1 MILNLPRLVAKG
13 IRDMW
18 SHPWAQ
24 LFTLA
29 GVGLTTFLAGLFVLM
44 LFNLDKEISRHQ
56 GQVEFQVY
64 WEHRDEPQEISA
76 QWESIGKWEH
86 LESMETF
93 TSQQAMREL
102 AAAMGRDVMPKAT
115 AGKSSLPPTALLV
128 FRVPESDPQW
138 TRNLFEKLKK
148 QPGVAEVHFN
158 PLQMDM
164 ARSWITASQ
173 RFVWPLIGLLALA
186 AGLLVGNTVK
196 LAQMSRRDEIEILRL
211 VGASRTYIRLPLIC
225 GGAALGL
232 LGGLLGTGLLKL
244 FQLAAQQLLVA
255 PPLLMELHFPPP
267 YQAAILAAGP
277 ALAGLLGSWAAI
289 RD

>member
-1 MILNLPRLVAKG
+1 MKSLARQLGKGLSNL
-13 IRDMW
+13 W

-29 GVGLTTFLAGLFVLM
+29 GVTLTTFLAGMFVLL

-64 WEHRDEPQEISA
+64 WESSADTEEISG
-76 QWESIGKWEH
+76 QWKSIHRWNH

-93 TSQQAMREL
+93 TPEQAMRDL
-102 AAAMGRDVMPKAT
+102 AAAMGRDSVPKSL
-115 AGKSSLPPTALLV
+115 AGKSSLPPTALLQ
-128 FRVPESDPQW
+128 FRVPENDPQW
-138 TRNLFEKLKK
+138 TRTIFEKLKK
-148 QPGVAEVHFN
+148 QTGVADVHFN
-158 PLQMDM
+158 PLQMDI
-164 ARSWITASQ
+164 ARSWVTASQ

-211 VGASRTYIRLPLIC
+211 VGASRTYIRLPMIA
-225 GGAALGL
+225 GGTIMGLAGGILGL
-232 LGGLLGTGLLKL
+232 GLLKL
-244 FQLAAQQLLVA
+244 FQIAAQQLLMV
-255 PPLLMELHFPPP
+255 PPLLLQLNFVPLQ
-267 YQAAILAAGP
+267 QAAILAAGP